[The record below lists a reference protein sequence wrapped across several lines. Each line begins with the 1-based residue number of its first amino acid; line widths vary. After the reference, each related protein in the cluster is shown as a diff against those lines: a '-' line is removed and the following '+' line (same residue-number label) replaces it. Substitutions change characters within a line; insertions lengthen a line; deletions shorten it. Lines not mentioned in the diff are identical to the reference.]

1 MADRTTLGRRADL
14 PTMPEIAAELTEQ
27 TASCT
32 LPTGETI
39 TVSHRL
45 PLYTLARELD
55 AKGYGDYRLQSYS
68 PTGTPSLRGL
78 VSVMAGLTVEESDK
92 GGLRLRPFRDHPGKG
107 IFSRAAAPQ
116 ERDPAPRGIPTP
128 EVSPAA
134 CRSHPRPPSHPFHR
148 PIPSATICVTTC

>member
-1 MADRTTLGRRADL
+1 MTNLPRTTLGRRADL
-14 PTMPEIAAELTEQ
+14 PNIPEIAAELTEQ

-78 VSVMAGLTVEESDK
+78 VSVMAGLTSSLEKPMYKKTRSMSAVLQPLSPT
-92 GGLRLRPFRDHPGKG
+92 LRL
-107 IFSRAAAPQ
+107 
-116 ERDPAPRGIPTP
+116 
-128 EVSPAA
+128 A
-134 CRSHPRPPSHPFHR
+134 CQVRETGQCRK
-148 PIPSATICVTTC
+148 